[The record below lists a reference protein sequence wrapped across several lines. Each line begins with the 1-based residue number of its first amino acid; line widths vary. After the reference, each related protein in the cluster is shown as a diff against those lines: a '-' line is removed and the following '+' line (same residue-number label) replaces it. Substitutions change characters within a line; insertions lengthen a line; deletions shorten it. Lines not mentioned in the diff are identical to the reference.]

1 MYPSLDECHEGR
13 PHRRDDADAD
23 DGGEGLHG
31 HRQHAGQ
38 LGEDY
43 VREADGT
50 KSKGGVHTYFD
61 NDCES
66 VPLDLDNNDT
76 DHATDGVEFRE
87 RGISLADGLHQLD
100 DDDDDEGIHLTKH
113 EENEPVEMLLDI

>member
-1 MYPSLDECHEGR
+1 M
-13 PHRRDDADAD
+13 
-23 DGGEGLHG
+23 
-31 HRQHAGQ
+31 
-38 LGEDY
+38 
-43 VREADGT
+43 
-50 KSKGGVHTYFD
+50 KGGVHTYFD